1 MEMTGIMSSVDL
13 SILAIS
19 PDIPGFPLATC
30 LAGLAEGGISAFMFR
45 EKRLSDE
52 EFLREGVKLRQLCD
66 DLGIHFILNERVELA
81 ELVGARI
88 VHLTY
93 RSRGRIPGDQAEVR
107 VGRSVHTVQEAH
119 LAEDAGAD
127 YLVAGPVFPTPSK
140 EGLVPVLGVDGLRQ
154 VTAAVSLPVVAV
166 GGMEAAK
173 LPALADCGV
182 CGAAAISAFFF
193 GDSPRGA
200 AQEFVK
206 IMGET
211 WCR

>member
-1 MEMTGIMSSVDL
+1 MGMTGIMVSVDL

-19 PDIPGFPLATC
+19 PDIPGFPLAIC

-52 EFLREGVKLRQLCD
+52 EFLREGVKLRRLCD

-81 ELVGARI
+81 EPMGARI

-93 RSRGRIPGDQAEVR
+93 RSRGWLSGDQTDVQ

-119 LAEDAGAD
+119 LAQEAGAD

-140 EGLVPVLGVDGLRQ
+140 EGLVSVLGVEGLRH
-154 VTAAVSLPVVAV
+154 VTAAGSLPVVAV
-166 GGMEAAK
+166 GGIGAAE

-182 CGAAAISAFFF
+182 CGAAAISAFFS
-193 GDSPRGA
+193 GASPRSA
-200 AQEFVK
+200 AQEFVT